1 MKLKSFND
9 HINENKES
17 GYNPNDP
24 NFLRLKQLG
33 LADEPEMD
41 DRMHGLQD
49 EWVND
54 EEITRL
60 VTALRNRT
68 SDMIHKWFPVED
80 PMDSTADEHFQEYV
94 EMLDEVGADEMGF
107 LEYMVLQYNN
117 GYL

>member
-9 HINENKES
+9 HINEA
-17 GYNPNDP
+17 YNPNDP
-24 NFLRLKQLG
+24 GFSRLRKLG

-49 EWVND
+49 DWMND

-60 VTALRNRT
+60 VRELRKRT

-80 PMDSTADEHFQEYV
+80 PMDSTAEEHLQEYV
-94 EMLDEVGADEMGF
+94 EMLEELGADEMGF